1 VKLMRI
7 AAAGALV
14 LLASAS
20 TVAAPERPWSSD
32 RAIFT
37 AEAAQKK
44 WVRFRGSTTFW
55 TPSLADAL
63 ALEKGL
69 PEYIRRHLSRDDRLA
84 SDKKE
89 PLWERAK
96 TYKRQ
101 YIGVRLKGR
110 RIVYANFFCNAFTTD
125 WRNERVDVD
134 DGGDCYFQVEYEVD
148 KATFA
153 NLMVNG
159 GA

>member
-1 VKLMRI
+1 MRI
-7 AAAGALV
+7 AAAGCAL
-14 LLASAS
+14 LLLVSGAAA
-20 TVAAPERPWSSD
+20 AAPPSATWSAD

-37 AEAAQKK
+37 AEVALKK
-44 WVRFRGSTTFW
+44 WVRYRGSTAFW
-55 TPSLADAL
+55 TPSLSDAL
-63 ALEKGL
+63 ALEKAL
-69 PEYIRRHLSRDDRLA
+69 PDYLRRHLSRQDRLA

-96 TYKRQ
+96 RSKRQ
-101 YIGVRLKGR
+101 YVGVHLEGR
-110 RIVYANFFCNAFTTD
+110 RIVYANLFCEAFGSD
-125 WRNERVDVD
+125 WRSERVDVD
-134 DGGDCYFQVEYEVD
+134 DGGDCYFQVEYDVD